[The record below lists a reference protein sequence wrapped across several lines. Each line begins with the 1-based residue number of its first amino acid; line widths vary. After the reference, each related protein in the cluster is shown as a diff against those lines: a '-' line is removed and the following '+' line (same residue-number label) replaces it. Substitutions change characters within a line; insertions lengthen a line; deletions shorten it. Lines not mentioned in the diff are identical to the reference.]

1 MARNASR
8 PTSIDESSPRLQIPS
23 ASSRSP
29 ALVIN
34 SRRPD
39 PAPCANRPVRSG
51 NRTRSASAITAS
63 GVISVTVL
71 PRHLLRHLRG
81 LTAEPHLGQVR
92 EAFEF
97 SGPAFRWLR
106 ARVSAI
112 YLLVINIGGIGLGAT
127 VASAISDHIFAD
139 ETRIGDGV
147 SWVAFV
153 SAPVAGLLF
162 WRCQKTFRALQQV

>member
-8 PTSIDESSPRLQIPS
+8 PTSIEERRPRLQIFN

-29 ALVIN
+29 ALAIN

-39 PAPCANRPVRSG
+39 PAPCANLPAQSG
-51 NRTRSASAITAS
+51 IRTRSASAITAS

-81 LTAEPHLGQVR
+81 LTAEPHLDQVR

-97 SGPAFRWLR
+97 SGPALRWLR
-106 ARVSAI
+106 AK
-112 YLLVINIGGIGLGAT
+112 
-127 VASAISDHIFAD
+127 
-139 ETRIGDGV
+139 GDGGL
-147 SWVAFV
+147 S
-153 SAPVAGLLF
+153 SAEREESTRLRRENRRL
-162 WRCQKTFRALQQV
+162 KEEIL